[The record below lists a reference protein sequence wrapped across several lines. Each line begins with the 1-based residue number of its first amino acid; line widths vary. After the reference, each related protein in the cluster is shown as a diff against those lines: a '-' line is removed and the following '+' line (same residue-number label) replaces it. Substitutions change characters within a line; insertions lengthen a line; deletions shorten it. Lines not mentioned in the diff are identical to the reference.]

1 MSSCPSV
8 RARNTG
14 SGYVKESGCGDAS
27 DEAKQQLAARL
38 AERAAQDARIW
49 GPAPAPAPAVA
60 KIENP
65 TVTNLSSTRR

>member
-14 SGYVKESGCGDAS
+14 SGYVKESDAS
-27 DEAKQQLAARL
+27 VAEEAKRQLAARL

-49 GPAPAPAPAVA
+49 GSVLKPEPSG
-60 KIENP
+60 KIEDVGVDKP
-65 TVTNLSSTRR
+65 SHKS